1 MKSALFVDFD
11 GTLCHDKFWRS
22 LEPALQEKIQ
32 EYLFGVDQ
40 EIVNDWMRGVYT
52 SEDIHQKLVEDLK
65 INYEFLWNIFVED
78 CRTMFVEKSVLGKI
92 AKLRDRYITV
102 LITDNMDCFDRF
114 TIPTLG
120 LDAHFDLIVNSYNE
134 KTSKNDNDGK
144 LFLGVAQ
151 RAGVALSESI
161 LIDNSRKTCEI
172 FQKLGG
178 RPFLVTEEK
187 PLAFWLDQ
195 VLPLA

>member
-114 TIPTLG
+114 TVPALG
-120 LDAHFDLIVNSYNE
+120 MDACFDYIVNSYNE
-134 KTSKNDNDGK
+134 KMSKNDNGGK
-144 LFLGVAQ
+144 LFLDISARIG
-151 RAGVALSESI
+151 GMLPESI
-161 LIDNSRKTCEI
+161 LIDNSPKTCEI

-178 RPFLVTEEK
+178 RSFWVTAEK
-187 PLAFWLDQ
+187 PLSLWLD
-195 VLPLA
+195 LI

>member
-1 MKSALFVDFD
+1 
-11 GTLCHDKFWRS
+11 
-22 LEPALQEKIQ
+22 
-32 EYLFGVDQ
+32 
-40 EIVNDWMRGVYT
+40 MRGVYT

-114 TIPTLG
+114 TVPALG
-120 LDAHFDLIVNSYNE
+120 MDACFDYIVNSYNE
-134 KTSKNDNDGK
+134 KMSKNDNGGK
-144 LFLGVAQ
+144 LFLDISARIG
-151 RAGVALSESI
+151 GMLPESI
-161 LIDNSRKTCEI
+161 LIDNSPKTCEI

-178 RPFLVTEEK
+178 RSFWVTAEK
-187 PLAFWLDQ
+187 PLSLWLD
-195 VLPLA
+195 LI

>member
-65 INYEFLWNIFVED
+65 INYEFLV
-78 CRTMFVEKSVLGKI
+78 
-92 AKLRDRYITV
+92 
-102 LITDNMDCFDRF
+102 
-114 TIPTLG
+114 
-120 LDAHFDLIVNSYNE
+120 
-134 KTSKNDNDGK
+134 
-144 LFLGVAQ
+144 
-151 RAGVALSESI
+151 
-161 LIDNSRKTCEI
+161 
-172 FQKLGG
+172 
-178 RPFLVTEEK
+178 
-187 PLAFWLDQ
+187 
-195 VLPLA
+195 